1 VGVLNSTTLLII
13 DYSLLIT
20 HQLISNI
27 YIRRAAAADCPRIL
41 ELVRELADYEKA
53 PQEVTVSLSH
63 FTESGFGSNPVWWGF
78 VAEAEGQIVAFTLY
92 YIRFSTW
99 KGQVM
104 YLEDILVTE
113 QMRGKGIGKLLFNVL
128 IEEAKQ
134 KGLKRVCWQ
143 VLDWNEPAIQFYK
156 KYQAGFDGE
165 WINCFIDL

>member
-1 VGVLNSTTLLII
+1 GQHTEIRQYHGGYDTALPVGMGEQVEKRRQAGTGCFWRRLYLGRHTIGVGVLNSTTLLII

-92 YIRFSTW
+92 YIRFS
-99 KGQVM
+99 
-104 YLEDILVTE
+104 
-113 QMRGKGIGKLLFNVL
+113 
-128 IEEAKQ
+128 
-134 KGLKRVCWQ
+134 
-143 VLDWNEPAIQFYK
+143 
-156 KYQAGFDGE
+156 
-165 WINCFIDL
+165 